1 MTYLSADPVVAAE
14 VEVAEA
20 VSGEAEVVTVGAV
33 EDLAEEEAEAS
44 ETVEAEVADL
54 VVVVEVASA
63 VAEAAIAEAEVAEEE
78 CHVVHPEEAST
89 LLKVRERCCEHT
101 QA

>member
-1 MTYLSADPVVAAE
+1 MTYLSADPVVAEEE
-14 VEVAEA
+14 VVEA

-33 EDLAEEEAEAS
+33 EDLAEEEAS
-44 ETVEAEVADL
+44 ETVEAEVADS
-54 VVVVEVASA
+54 VVVVEVASEE
-63 VAEAAIAEAEVAEEE
+63 AEAAIAEAEVAQEED
-78 CHVVHPEEAST
+78 VVVQAEEAST